1 MWFLER
7 WNQAVLDKVGLGS
20 RYLICI
26 LWLFYMIACSYFLFM
41 RGFLLNREVL
51 PFHASCQV
59 HDSFCS
65 NLINQNSSIPIDNVA
80 LLSCLFQNEQ
90 EGANNDTVISSQ
102 WCPTRKVRV
111 ILLVIDALR
120 YDFTVYNSSNNVKPL
135 PYQNK
140 LSVIHHTLLK
150 HPDRSRLF
158 QFVADP
164 PTTTM
169 QRLNGLTT
177 GSLPT
182 FIDIV
187 KNFASSAIVEDNII
201 DQVRAVNKSIVFM
214 GDDTWTGLYPKQFLR
229 QYAFPSFNTWD
240 LDTVDKGVRKHL
252 IPEVEKKDWD
262 LLIAHFLGVDHCGHR
277 YGPHHLEMK
286 RKLLEINQTISEVME
301 YVDKDTVLF
310 VIGDHGMTP
319 TGDHGGD
326 SDSELNSAL
335 FMYSGSPL
343 YNSSQPLYKVRQID
357 FVPTLATLLG
367 APIPFSNLGTTIL
380 SVLPS
385 NVQSL
390 LTLWTN
396 VEQIT
401 YYIKYYM
408 EHNKQFSSA
417 KLDNIMSNYT
427 ELKNKLMQL
436 NTTQDQEK
444 FIVDAH
450 KYLEYVR
457 TMCTNLWTKFDAFSM
472 SRGLL
477 LMFLSLFFIFLIID
491 GIPGDILIDIFFQHF
506 LFSFK
511 VVVLTNTSLI
521 FLYYHKFIEEVELLI
536 YFLSTIVCIFFLATI
551 IIQNW
556 AHIATHWHQHNQAK
570 SWHNVLVRCFMLFS
584 ISGLFSNS
592 YIVEESSVF
601 AFLLI
606 SVVFINILYF
616 KVEPLKRFTSN
627 MSLNCRKSTQDRIRI
642 IASSMK
648 FKVCVIAC
656 IIMLLIRCST
666 PYWRCREE
674 QQNCVQY
681 KLQGST
687 QQCLISA
694 VFLALFIIVARNYLR
709 DTGNLTG
716 YSFNIFFSKYAP
728 SICIVC
734 LGAFWIL
741 NSLPSEMKVVFV
753 PKQINHL
760 PIVILATTLL
770 MIVTFFVQPLS
781 VYYARNTSD
790 VSTLDASNYNV
801 NLIIPTIFH
810 QLKEFM
816 LKKND
821 NVRGYPIVFGLASS
835 YSASFINVMLG
846 FCILASLVLGE
857 MLATSVILMVTCL
870 LCICILNAIIR
881 QQQIVL
887 TNQLFHVSWLVI
899 LCWGFSSIYWFYA
912 TGHQSTVSSIHW
924 DIIFITRSITNSD
937 IIMPGLVIGLNTFIS
952 FAIHALLLPLILVIP
967 FTLHAIFPKFIPLQE
982 KTKEMKQ
989 GELVL
994 FANQNLLY
1002 SGLFSLVSKYIIF
1015 HGFRL
1020 FISMVAAAIHCRH
1033 LMVWKIFAP
1042 KLIFEGAALVCI
1054 TIPFAMLGFFLIVRI
1069 TNCMEKFVRKLEDEY
1084 S

>member
-1 MWFLER
+1 MWLIET
-7 WNQAVLDKVGLGS
+7 WNQVILEKLGLGS
-20 RYLICI
+20 RYLICM
-26 LWLFYMIACSYFLFM
+26 LWLFYMITCSYFLFM

-51 PFHASCQV
+51 PFHSSCQV
-59 HDSFCS
+59 HDSFCI
-65 NLINQNSSIPIDNVA
+65 NLINQSSSAPVNVES
-80 LLSCLFQNEQ
+80 LLSCLFQDEQ
-90 EGANNDTVISSQ
+90 DDHNNSTVISSQ

-120 YDFTVYNSSNNVKPL
+120 YDFTLYNISNYVKPL

-140 LSVIHHTLLK
+140 LSIIHQTLSK
-150 HPDRSRLF
+150 HPERSRLF
-158 QFVADP
+158 QFIADP
-164 PTTTM
+164 PTTTL

-182 FIDIV
+182 FVDIV
-187 KNFASSAIVEDNII
+187 KNFASSEIFEDNII
-201 DQVRAVNKSIVFM
+201 DQVIALNKSIVFM
-214 GDDTWTGLYPKQFLR
+214 GDDTWSSLYPNRFLR
-229 QYAFPSFNTWD
+229 HYDFPSFNTWD
-240 LDTVDKGVRKHL
+240 LDTVDRGVRKHL
-252 IPEVEKKDWD
+252 IPEVEKSDWD
-262 LLIAHFLGVDHCGHR
+262 VLIAHFLGVDHCGHR
-277 YGPHHLEMK
+277 YGPYHLEMK
-286 RKLLEINQTISEVME
+286 RKLLEINQTISDIME

-310 VIGDHGMTP
+310 VIGDHGMTT

-326 SDSELNSAL
+326 SESELNSAL
-335 FMYSGSPL
+335 FIYSGSPL
-343 YNSSQPLYKVRQID
+343 YNTTKPITKVRQID

-380 SVLPS
+380 NVLPANEQTILS
-385 NVQSL
+385 
-390 LTLWTN
+390 LWTN

-401 YYIKYYM
+401 YYIKYYTG
-408 EHNKQFSSA
+408 HNKQFSSE
-417 KLDNIMSNYT
+417 KLTNILTNYT
-427 ELKNKLMQL
+427 NLRNKFKQLKNSQEQEEFIAQA
-436 NTTQDQEK
+436 QD
-444 FIVDAH
+444 
-450 KYLEYVR
+450 YLEYVR
-457 TMCTNLWTKFDAFSM
+457 TMCANLWTKFDAFSM

-491 GIPGDILIDIFFQHF
+491 GIPGDILLDIFFEHF
-506 LFSFK
+506 MYSFK
-511 VVVLTNTSLI
+511 LVVVTNSSLI

-536 YFLSTIVCIFFLATI
+536 YFMSTIVCIFFLATI

-556 AHIATHWHQHNQAK
+556 AHIATHWHQNNQAK
-570 SWHNVLVRCFMLFS
+570 TWHNVLIRFFMLFS

-601 AFLLI
+601 SFLLI
-606 SVVFINILYF
+606 SVVFTNVLYF
-616 KVEPLKRFTSN
+616 KVEPLKRFSSN
-627 MSLNCRKSTQDRIRI
+627 LTLNCKKSTLDKLKSLM
-642 IASSMK
+642 SSVK
-648 FKVCVIAC
+648 FKVCLIAL
-656 IIMLLIRCST
+656 IVVLLIRGST
-666 PYWRCREE
+666 LYWRCREE
-674 QQNCVQY
+674 QQNCIQY

-694 VFLALFIIVARNYLR
+694 VFLSLFIIVARNYLR

-760 PIVILATTLL
+760 PIVILGTTLL
-770 MIVTFFVQPLS
+770 MIVTFYVQPLS

-790 VSTLDASNYNV
+790 VSTLEASNYNV

-810 QLKEFM
+810 QLREFM

-835 YSASFINVMLG
+835 YSASFINVMVA
-846 FCILASLVLGE
+846 FTILASLVLGE
-857 MLATSVILMVTCL
+857 MLATSVILMVSCL

-887 TNQLFHVSWLVI
+887 TNQLFHVSWLTV
-899 LCWGFSSIYWFYA
+899 LGWGFSSIYWFYG

-937 IIMPGLVIGLNTFIS
+937 VIMPGLIIGLNTFIS
-952 FAIHALLLPLILVIP
+952 FAIHALLLPLILIIP
-967 FTLHAIFPKFIPLQE
+967 FTLHAIFPKFIPLQD
-982 KTKEMKQ
+982 KTKDMKQ

-994 FANQNLLY
+994 FANQKLLY
-1002 SGLFSLVSKYIIF
+1002 SGLFSL
-1015 HGFRL
+1015 L
-1020 FISMVAAAIHCRH
+1020 FTSMVAAAVHCRH

-1042 KLIFEGAALVCI
+1042 KLIFEGAALICI
-1054 TIPFAMLGFFLIVRI
+1054 TLPFTMLGFFLIVRI
-1069 TNCMEKFVRKLEDEY
+1069 TNSMENFVRRLEDEY